1 MYDIAGAFGVGEFAA
16 YRIAEKMSGVKVLV
30 HSQVSRCVLMDGAND
45 LQEETMDSKEIEL
58 VPNSMPDP
66 SYSGLVRLCL

>member
-45 LQEETMDSKEIEL
+45 LQEETMDSKEIE
-58 VPNSMPDP
+58 VFSNSPP
-66 SYSGLVRLCL
+66 KASPLG